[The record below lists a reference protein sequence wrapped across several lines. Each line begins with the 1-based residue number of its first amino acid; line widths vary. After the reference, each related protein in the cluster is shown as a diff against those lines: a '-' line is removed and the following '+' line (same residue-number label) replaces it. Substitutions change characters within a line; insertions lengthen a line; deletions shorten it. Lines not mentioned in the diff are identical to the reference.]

1 MLKEFDLQGKVA
13 IVIGAGRGIGQ
24 GIALVL
30 AEAGVDVV
38 VAELDKSG
46 MEDTW
51 PFTHS
56 GRALST
62 S

>member
-51 PFTHS
+51 PFAHS
-56 GRALST
+56 SRALST